1 MSFKNGD
8 KVVRIKKSTKP
19 KIWTIYSKSNVFHDN
34 FVCDADGEL
43 LNHFHKNELR
53 HATHEEIKAGRRL

>member
-19 KIWTIYSKSNVFHDN
+19 KIWTIDSKSDVFHNN
-34 FVCDADGEL
+34 FVCNADGEL
-43 LNHFHKNELR
+43 LNHFHENELR
-53 HATHEEIKAGRRL
+53 HAEPEEIKAGKRL